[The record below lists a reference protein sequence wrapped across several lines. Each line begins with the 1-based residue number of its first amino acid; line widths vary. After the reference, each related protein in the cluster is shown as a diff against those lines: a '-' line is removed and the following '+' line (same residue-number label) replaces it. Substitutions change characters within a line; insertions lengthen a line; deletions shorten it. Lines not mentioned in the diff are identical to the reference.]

1 MTSTTHQENTMND
14 THRAE
19 NAPIPAEEPEE
30 AQSPVAGTKDDES
43 PDSETDEG
51 TEVSKLRKE
60 AARYRTEK
68 KAEAE
73 RADAAEARAT
83 AVLDH
88 VLAAECKT
96 YGIAPRALQ
105 LAEKDPAA
113 WFGRDGFDRQALVAD
128 IREVA
133 AMFGGR
139 KAGVSPYTGTGTERP
154 PKGKTWDQLL
164 SES

>member
-30 AQSPVAGTKDDES
+30 AQDAVAGTNDDS
-43 PDSETDEG
+43 GTDSETDDNLV
-51 TEVSKLRKE
+51 TKLRKE
-60 AARYRTEK
+60 NAGHRTRAK
-68 KAEAE
+68 EAE
-73 RADAAEARAT
+73 TRADAAEARAQ

-113 WFGRDGFDRQALVAD
+113 WFGKDGFDRQALVAD